1 MRQKS
6 DNSEP
11 ILESSK
17 HQYHHSSLSSLQN
30 FNQQSPPH
38 SQQYRS
44 AVLASTKSSLNDNGQ
59 NKNEHPSSSSSALF
73 DGSKKKSRYILFSQL
88 YLIVHIS
95 LAICLSQTKG
105 LLVFIQV
112 LKHYLFTHFTSEIRS
127 SLSDQ
132 IDPKSILFIVDI
144 FVFYILIGAM
154 IFFASIRYYSSKS
167 ARNNLSFN
175 ELTGEIFED
184 ILLISYEKKIEF

>member
-105 LLVFIQV
+105 LLVFI
-112 LKHYLFTHFTSEIRS
+112 HIIY
-127 SLSDQ
+127 SLILHQ
-132 IDPKSILFIVDI
+132 RFVRAYRIKSIQNP
-144 FVFYILIGAM
+144 
-154 IFFASIRYYSSKS
+154 YSSS
-167 ARNNLSFN
+167 WTFSFS
-175 ELTGEIFED
+175 IF
-184 ILLISYEKKIEF
+184 LLER